1 MHKAVL
7 LQESVEAL
15 DLERGETLLDGTYGA
30 GGHSREALR
39 RYPEIHIIALDQDPA
54 VAEAMA
60 GRPDNIKIYTEN
72 FRNLDKVLEKEGVS
86 SVDAIILDLGFSSD
100 QIEAVGRGFSFLRDE
115 PLDMRLSQEGLT
127 AADILNNF
135 SESALEL
142 ILKGFGEEKYSRRIA
157 EEIARR
163 REVKPFE
170 TTFDLV
176 EAVTQVVPSG
186 YKRGRIHP
194 ATRTFQAL
202 RIATNDELTALETG
216 LEKAF
221 QSLSPKGRLAVIT
234 FHSLED
240 RIVKNFFRDRA
251 KEGRST
257 LINKKPITPSEDEV
271 RANPRARSA
280 KLRILEKHE

>member
-60 GRPDNIKIYTEN
+60 GRSDNIKIYTEN

-157 EEIARR
+157 EEIVRR

-170 TTFDLV
+170 TTFALV
-176 EAVTQVVPSG
+176 EAVMQVVPSG

-257 LINKKPITPSEDEV
+257 LINKKPIIPGEEEV

>member
-15 DLERGETLLDGTYGA
+15 DLESGETLLDGTYGA

-157 EEIARR
+157 EEIVRR

-176 EAVTQVVPSG
+176 EAVMQVVPSG

-257 LINKKPITPSEDEV
+257 LINKKPITPSEEEV